1 MLTVPTAKHER
12 FAEFYNL
19 SLISKDTVISLGFS
33 ANEKVSVHQLV
44 FQLKLL
50 IEDGAGFHC
59 CVSFA
64 SWVDQDQ
71 QRNEPDW
78 SMMQIALVTL
88 AKIPAIS
95 NCLVMVLHQHQ
106 YCFHLPGQKTVR
118 YSPSKHRRQNGTFAG
133 ISFHFYEFCQ
143 CEIRREEGIGTTQKR
158 GNWSKKIKEAA
169 TEPRKHYND
178 YLTVLLM

>member
-12 FAEFYNL
+12 IAEFYNL

-106 YCFHLPGQKTVR
+106 
-118 YSPSKHRRQNGTFAG
+118 
-133 ISFHFYEFCQ
+133 
-143 CEIRREEGIGTTQKR
+143 
-158 GNWSKKIKEAA
+158 
-169 TEPRKHYND
+169 
-178 YLTVLLM
+178 